1 MKITKNVLASL
12 AIGIIATSGNALAAN
27 PPWVGTADY
36 KLAPGATGD
45 EDKVGPFSTYDLAAN
60 SPVLIQG
67 LNGSNPLAPQ
77 LGNSFQGYYQS
88 YVSQHQLGT
97 LGVASPNLNTLGAS
111 GSGAGYE
118 LTIVTDFQET
128 ITSAT
133 SGGFNFDITGGST
146 KLYFDTT
153 PDYNFIGDS
162 GFTDVITSAILTGTV
177 TGGQGTFLNSGGFG
191 FTTLD
196 VKIDSFDSNVFD
208 PDTIAGGDGIF
219 TLRLDPTGGSSSGIT
234 SVQNHV
240 RGANDVL
247 LMADG
252 NVALTV
258 PEVSTYMMML
268 MGVGM
273 VGFMAVRRRRN
284 TFAS

>member
-1 MKITKNVLASL
+1 MNTIRVEKYPSPQQLLELGVTSWPIWTKEISVF
-12 AIGIIATSGNALAAN
+12 
-27 PPWVGTADY
+27 PW
-36 KLAPGATGD
+36 
-45 EDKVGPFSTYDLAAN
+45 TYDDTETCYFLEGE
-60 SPVLIQG
+60 V
-67 LNGSNPLAPQ
+67 
-77 LGNSFQGYYQS
+77 
-88 YVSQHQLGT
+88 
-97 LGVASPNLNTLGAS
+97 
-111 GSGAGYE
+111 
-118 LTIVTDFQET
+118 IVTP
-128 ITSAT
+128 I
-133 SGGFNFDITGGST
+133 
-146 KLYFDTT
+146 
-153 PDYNFIGDS
+153 
-162 GFTDVITSAILTGTV
+162 
-177 TGGQGTFLNSGGFG
+177 G

-252 NVALTV
+252 NMALTV

-268 MGVGM
+268 MGIGM

>member
-1 MKITKNVLASL
+1 MKVTKSILASL
-12 AIGIIATSGNALAAN
+12 AVGIIATSGNALAAN

-77 LGNSFQGYYQS
+77 MGNSFQGYYQS
-88 YVSQHQLGT
+88 YISQHQLGN
-97 LGVASPNLNTLGAS
+97 LGVASPNLNTLGS
-111 GSGAGYE
+111 GTGYE
-118 LTIVTDFQET
+118 LTMVTDFQET
-128 ITSAT
+128 ITNPT
-133 SGGFNFDITGGST
+133 STGFTFDITGGST

-162 GFTDVITSAILTGTV
+162 GFTDVISSAILTGTV
-177 TGGQGTFLNSGGFG
+177 IGGQGAFINGGGFG

-196 VKIDSFDSNVFD
+196 VKVDSYDTNVFD
-208 PDTIAGGDGIF
+208 PDTIAAGNGIF
-219 TLRLDPTGGSSSGIT
+219 TLQLDPTGGSSSGIT

-252 NVALTV
+252 NMALTV
-258 PEVSTYMMML
+258 PEASTYIMML